1 MRGQRELVRLALAA
15 HGQVQPDPA
24 QRLPGRGA
32 YICPEAACVQRALRP
47 KVLERALKEP
57 VSPAALAALQAAL
70 NEYLQ
75 TRKST

>member
-1 MRGQRELVRLALAA
+1 VRSQRELLRITRSAGGEVL
-15 HGQVQPDPA
+15 PDPA

-57 VSPAALAALQAAL
+57 VSPAALASLQAAL
-70 NEYLQ
+70 NEYLEV
-75 TRKST
+75 RNSK

>member
-1 MRGQRELVRLALAA
+1 VRITRGSDGQVRLDA
-15 HGQVQPDPA
+15 A

-47 KVLERALKEP
+47 KVLERALKEA
-57 VSPAALAALQAAL
+57 VSPAALASLQAEL

-75 TRKST
+75 TRKLT